1 MYGKKRISIWNFIF
15 EIVILY
21 TIMPIISRAISTYL
35 TTYFML
41 LIITLIYFHTILRH
55 SSKSF
60 NEYGGLLL
68 PFVIFQLATF
78 TYRTNSIFLWGYS
91 VLLWL
96 LPLIIGYYF
105 TRYRIKD
112 ITIITKIIVIAFIL
126 TTATTCVGLIQN
138 PFASRELA
146 TISSSQDANAIMY
159 NWKNIGGYEFVYF
172 LVLLYPILI
181 LAYKQK
187 KINVLFTIVGT
198 AMIFVTVILSEYA
211 TALLLIMCTS
221 VLFFCKKN
229 LSNHGVYILLI
240 FCTLILVFCSEYIS
254 QFLTYIAESIGSD
267 TIGER
272 FLALA
277 GGSDTLKAFDDNR
290 IELYQ
295 LSLNTFFEHP
305 VLGTFL
311 SGNSVIGGHSFIL
324 DILAQF
330 GLVGGVLLFF
340 MYKKIYKYFIEIF
353 KCQAGYGYILWAFLQ
368 TILLSTINT
377 GMWLEILAML
387 IPILASNIYG
397 YGETSNENSLDS

>member
-1 MYGKKRISIWNFIF
+1 
-15 EIVILY
+15 
-21 TIMPIISRAISTYL
+21 
-35 TTYFML
+35 
-41 LIITLIYFHTILRH
+41 
-55 SSKSF
+55 
-60 NEYGGLLL
+60 
-68 PFVIFQLATF
+68 
-78 TYRTNSIFLWGYS
+78 
-91 VLLWL
+91 
-96 LPLIIGYYF
+96 
-105 TRYRIKD
+105 
-112 ITIITKIIVIAFIL
+112 
-126 TTATTCVGLIQN
+126 
-138 PFASRELA
+138 
-146 TISSSQDANAIMY
+146 
-159 NWKNIGGYEFVYF
+159 
-172 LVLLYPILI
+172 
-181 LAYKQK
+181 
-187 KINVLFTIVGT
+187 
-198 AMIFVTVILSEYA
+198 MIFVTVILSEYA